1 MSWAVFASLGRVWG
15 VVWARL
21 GASESDKEASWGY
34 LGASWE
40 DLGVV
45 LGNLGGF
52 LRPFQ
57 EHFCKICCNIELYA
71 KISKNLGKPM
81 VFH

>member
-1 MSWAVFASLGRVWG
+1 MSWAVFASLGRIWG

-21 GASESDKEASWGY
+21 GASESVLEASWGH
-34 LGASWE
+34 LRASWE

-52 LRPFQ
+52 LRPF
-57 EHFCKICCNIELYA
+57 
-71 KISKNLGKPM
+71 
-81 VFH
+81 